1 MAGCVDIFTSRR
13 TAFEKCKW
21 WSQKNYTNKN
31 TGRSSYELF
40 CHKNA
45 PSGEFWAEEI
55 EGIAETMSASGDVRF
70 TRYTVTISTNDDV
83 QNKIHKND
91 FVEYQG
97 RIWRIENIANQK
109 IARMS
114 QFCRKNVSGSHI
126 FVLVS

>member
-55 EGIAETMSASGDVRF
+55 EGIAETMSASGDVRY

-91 FVEYQG
+91 FVEWNRLATACPFG
-97 RIWRIENIANQK
+97 KKSREK
-109 IARMS
+109 IFR
-114 QFCRKNVSGSHI
+114 RVYHTG
-126 FVLVS
+126 